1 MTEPEDMG
9 SPVVVF
15 DTASDIEAS
24 VVMSL
29 LDSHGIGAFRVSGN
43 PQAIWPM
50 AVTSLGRI
58 QVAVAAPVAEEARR
72 VIDSHREERGQR
84 VVRLPDD
91 LDALERTLGYEFE
104 NRRLLEQALTH
115 RSRAAED
122 TFARRRRQRV
132 AGVPGRRAAGIRGGG
147 LAVPA
152 VSRTTTKGRS
162 RRSRPRWCPRRRW
175 HGTPRRCG
183 SATT

>member
-1 MTEPEDMG
+1 MSDHGEAGT
-9 SPVVVF
+9 PVVVF

-24 VVMSL
+24 VVMAL

-72 VIDSHREERGQR
+72 VISSHRSDEGPR
-84 VVRLPDD
+84 VVRLPDN
-91 LDALERTLGYEFE
+91 LDSLQERIGYRFADRALLD
-104 NRRLLEQALTH
+104 QALTH

-122 TFARRRRQRV
+122 
-132 AGVPGRRAAGIRGGG
+132 
-147 LAVPA
+147 
-152 VSRTTTKGRS
+152 
-162 RRSRPRWCPRRRW
+162 
-175 HGTPRRCG
+175 
-183 SATT
+183 